1 MKKNTTNT
9 TSATTTTNTTV
20 YDTLNNMTV
29 KELREMAKA
38 KGLTGVSRV
47 SKEALVEMLHDIT
60 VAEQQSEPEQTK
72 DSKEIKVALRAFT
85 GMVIGIY
92 TAEKTS
98 KGYNIILK
106 SGKTIEFNKK
116 GQQITKKNNRFANYI
131 EIL

>member
-20 YDTLNNMTV
+20 YDTLNAMTV

-38 KGLTGVSRV
+38 KGLTGVSRA
-47 SKEALVEMLHDIT
+47 SKEALIEMLHDIT
-60 VAEQQSEPEQTK
+60 VAEQQPTEEPTK
-72 DSKEIKVALRAFT
+72 NSKEFKVALRAFT
-85 GMVIGIY
+85 GMVIDIY

-98 KGYNIILK
+98 KGYTVTLK
-106 SGKTIEFNKK
+106 SGKTMEFNKK
-116 GQQITKKNNRFANYI
+116 GQQVTKKNNRFANYI

>member
-20 YDTLNNMTV
+20 YDTLNAMTV

-38 KGLTGVSRV
+38 KGLTGVSRA
-47 SKEALVEMLHDIT
+47 SKEALIEMLHDIT
-60 VAEQQSEPEQTK
+60 VVEQQPTEGPK
-72 DSKEIKVALRAFT
+72 DSKEFKVALRAFT
-85 GMVIGIY
+85 GMVIDIY

-98 KGYNIILK
+98 KGYTVTLK
-106 SGKTIEFNKK
+106 SGKTMEFNKK
-116 GQQITKKNNRFANYI
+116 GQQVTKKNNRFANYI